1 MPSSSASL
9 SSDAFLTHAH
19 PPVPSD
25 LFLLSFLLGGIVFKV
40 YIVGESITVVRR
52 FSLPNHGKRD
62 LSKVAGMYPVPRIS
76 SYLSSAEDA
85 DLDPSIAGEIVVFSF
100 LFPK

>member
-1 MPSSSASL
+1 MNIFISILATIMIL
-9 SSDAFLTHAH
+9 FEI
-19 PPVPSD
+19 

-40 YIVGESITVVRR
+40 YIVGESITVVKR

-62 LSKVAGMYPVPRIS
+62 LSKVAGMYPVPRVS

-85 DLDPSIAGEIVVFSF
+85 DLDPSIAGEIVVLSF
-100 LFPK
+100 LFPKEIF